1 MSSPFKTPQEFLEVK
16 GPMYTFANSP
26 FWLML
31 FLVFTVLIFLWFI
44 YASYK
49 IKSSESSKSDSAV
62 MSILLLTGFISLAQ
76 SAYIS
81 GTSAIEAYLQNNKSN
96 VSWGRKTYTPLRKVA
111 RRTNSTRQ
119 NYYSSRS
126 DRDPTIRRS

>member
-16 GPMYTFANSP
+16 GPLYTFANSS

-49 IKSSESSKSDSAV
+49 IKASEPSKSDPAV
-62 MSILLLTGFISLAQ
+62 MSVLILTGFISLAQ

-81 GTSAIEAYLQNNKSN
+81 GTTAIEAYRQNKSR
-96 VSWGRKTYTPLRKVA
+96 VSMQKNLTPVRKLTKNNTK
-111 RRTNSTRQ
+111 Q
-119 NYYSSRS
+119 YYSSRS
-126 DRDPTIRRS
+126 HRNKTIRRG